1 MYSAS
6 INVIVTMH
14 HKSNISPRGE
24 ERKRGRKERR
34 TTERRKKVWEEQDME
49 KKR

>member
-14 HKSNISPRGE
+14 HKSNISPGGG
-24 ERKRGRKERR
+24 ERKKRTAERR
-34 TTERRKKVWEEQDME
+34 TKVWEEQDME
-49 KKR
+49 KKV